1 MFITV
6 HNTMESFQCPPVK
19 IKNNI
24 NNMIHLYDSNTF
36 KVAVNWWV
44 LRS

>member
-1 MFITV
+1 
-6 HNTMESFQCPPVK
+6 MEPFQCPPVRM
-19 IKNNI
+19 KNNI
-24 NNMIHLYDSNTF
+24 NNMIDLYDFNTF